1 MDTDTN
7 TDTDTTTTTDKNAN
21 VTDGT
26 TRRGDGLS
34 PSSGSGPGHGPG
46 SRPGALEVRPD
57 GGGADGTSVD
67 PHERQPLLTIEG
79 LTRTFGG
86 IVALDEFE
94 ATVTAGEITGLIGPN
109 GAGKTTLFN
118 VISGILPPDEG
129 TVRFRGQDLVGR
141 PPHEVTRA
149 GVARTFQTPRPVRS
163 LTVAENL
170 LVARHFGRA
179 EDTASET
186 NGGSV
191 SGPNGGT
198 GAADPTVDRVLE
210 LLGLADRRN
219 AVAESLQIVERK
231 YVDLARALAMDPAV
245 ILLDEMMAGLNPT
258 ETTEMVETIKH
269 VHRTFDVDFLLI
281 EHNLRAIRSAAD
293 AVIVIHE
300 GRHLATGSPAAVL
313 DDPDVQE
320 AYVG

>member
-1 MDTDTN
+1 MDHD
-7 TDTDTTTTTDKNAN
+7 
-21 VTDGT
+21 
-26 TRRGDGLS
+26 
-34 PSSGSGPGHGPG
+34 
-46 SRPGALEVRPD
+46 EQ
-57 GGGADGTSVD
+57 
-67 PHERQPLLTIEG
+67 QPLLAIEG

-86 IVALDEFE
+86 IVALNEFE

-129 TVRFRGQDLVGR
+129 TVRFRGRDLVGR

-170 LVARHFGRA
+170 LVARHFGQA
-179 EDTASET
+179 DDPASET
-186 NGGSV
+186 DGGATP
-191 SGPNGGT
+191 GPTGETGT
-198 GAADPTVDRVLE
+198 ADPTVDRVLE
-210 LLGLADRRN
+210 LLGLADRRD

-300 GRHLATGSPAAVL
+300 GRHLATGSPADVL